1 MDNREAIKKTIE
13 KIAQLSKQPG
23 NEWLLRELQSKW
35 GCNSTSNGNSDSIS
49 NIERYLAIDYTIDEI
64 SSQIDYSF
72 VQDEVLR
79 IKLVSDWREMLR
91 YRCSVRKHKP
101 DFLEFCRYANLQ
113 AEGVVNYYCNVKY
126 KNENGIRKACGLD
139 EKANITYSNKLYL
152 LKGFVPYS
160 LRNNLYEK
168 LYQAR
173 NIQSHRAVGSSKEHP
188 WIQEQ
193 IKMSGLPIY
202 KVGENLFINRY
213 KCTFTEKL
221 TYEEKYKLFLDNLKV
236 AGVDYFTYEVKIWA
250 ASAPYD
256 EVESTLG
263 QLVEKIRENISK

>member
-113 AEGVVNYYCNVKY
+113 AEGIVNYYCYAKY
-126 KNENGIRKACGLD
+126 PSEEELKNKCNEYADLSTD
-139 EKANITYSNKLYL
+139 EKDPRYFCKVRGESATYNNKLNL
-152 LKGFVPYS
+152 IRVETNLAKSVAYS
-160 LRNNLYEK
+160 LSQEI
-168 LYQAR
+168 YQAR
-173 NIQSHRAVGSSKEHP
+173 NLQSHRSS
-188 WIQEQ
+188 
-193 IKMSGLPIY
+193 
-202 KVGENLFINRY
+202 
-213 KCTFTEKL
+213 FTSTSSDKSEKL
-221 TYEEKYKLFLDNLKV
+221 TAWLAKSPYEE
-236 AGVDYFTYEVKIWA
+236 
-250 ASAPYD
+250 
-256 EVESTLG
+256 
-263 QLVEKIRENISK
+263 VEKVLYSLVTTIKNALIEQK